1 MGKAVPKNVKSKAG
15 ILLKER
21 PELFCT
27 NFEKNKALLNEL
39 SLPLSKAIRNLV
51 AGFITRELLKKTK
64 KENREKQVKKPVAA

>member
-21 PELFCT
+21 PGLFCT
-27 NFEKNKALLNEL
+27 DFEKNKALLNEL
-39 SLPLSKAIRNLV
+39 SLPLSKTVRNLV
-51 AGFITRELLKKTK
+51 AGFITREVLKKAK